1 MGQKTRAEEI
11 GMTGRATSSFA
22 LVFQGEFAKEKIE
35 EGSSRVQDSTHM
47 MMSPEQPDD
56 WRWEQMLGGDLVK
69 GISGM
74 FACCG
79 THHVPARGSVRVGM
93 I

>member
-1 MGQKTRAEEI
+1 
-11 GMTGRATSSFA
+11 
-22 LVFQGEFAKEKIE
+22 
-35 EGSSRVQDSTHM
+35 M